1 MIAQPVPMLSNRQ
14 DKKIPFENLAHQLI
28 PITLFG
34 CERSKNSLTK
44 FGVEFLREGG
54 LQEELL
60 QIGRLLIEYL
70 LTEEVELVHAGH
82 ARRTRFIC
90 QCGEDVRADELQAGY
105 PAFRG
110 GLQFTGLFRRNAD
123 VIAMSQQ
130 GLN

>member
-44 FGVEFLREGG
+44 FGVEFLQEGG

-70 LTEEVELVHAGH
+70 LTEEV
-82 ARRTRFIC
+82 
-90 QCGEDVRADELQAGY
+90 EDVRADELQAGY

-130 GLN
+130 GLNFFRLEREFGI